1 VPPLLAATTVGDA
14 ARQLAG
20 TRMGYLDVDLWP
32 AGLVLVLAAL
42 AIIALRVSERRADAL
57 VALRTREA
65 LRRALGEH
73 TEE

>member
-1 VPPLLAATTVGDA
+1 
-14 ARQLAG
+14 
-20 TRMGYLDVDLWP
+20 MGYLDVDLWP

-42 AIIALRVSERRADAL
+42 AITALRVSERRADAQ